1 MSTQVR
7 ERVSRSEVRK
17 IKTTMLPFGLSAGES
32 IAALLGL
39 VLIIWVT
46 AYYFTSLRPQ
56 QDQLLVL
63 ENQLAEQQKNIAL
76 NPSQPN
82 ANQGKTPE
90 DQAKETLESLET
102 FKGSHLRPFSS
113 GRIDLIKEINALA
126 KKNNVALTSGIDM
139 GGATSIVDANKPGE
153 KTSGTQ
159 QRNKADEIFNAFPN
173 VSFHFSVFG
182 QYTDLRAFINQ
193 LEHEKHFLVVK
204 SINLTNQEARAAG
217 RRARAEGL
225 SGIML
230 TIEMSAYFQ
239 P

>member
-1 MSTQVR
+1 MSTRVR
-7 ERVSRSEVRK
+7 ERVTRTEVRK
-17 IKTTMLPFGLSAGES
+17 IRAVSLPFGLRAGEL
-32 IAALLGL
+32 IAAVLGL
-39 VLIIWVT
+39 ILIIWVT

-63 ENQLAEQQKNIAL
+63 ENQLAEQQRNL
-76 NPSQPN
+76 VN
-82 ANQGKTPE
+82 AGPTNATPGKTPE
-90 DQAKETLESLET
+90 DQAKETVDSLET

-126 KKNNVALTSGIDM
+126 KKNSVTLTSGIDM
-139 GGATSIVDANKPGE
+139 GGAASITDSDKTAD
-153 KTSGTQ
+153 KTSS

-173 VSFHFSVFG
+173 VSFHFTVFG
-182 QYTDLRAFINQ
+182 QYSNLRTFINQ

-204 SINLTNQEARAAG
+204 SINLSNQEARASS
-217 RRARAEGL
+217 RRARSEAV

>member
-1 MSTQVR
+1 MSTRVG
-7 ERVSRSEVRK
+7 ERVTRTEVRK
-17 IKTTMLPFGLSAGES
+17 IRTVSLPFGLRAGEL
-32 IAALLGL
+32 IAAALGL
-39 VLIIWVT
+39 ILIIWVT

-63 ENQLAEQQKNIAL
+63 ENELAEQQRNLAL
-76 NPSQPN
+76 NAGPTN
-82 ANQGKTPE
+82 ASPGKTPE
-90 DQAKETLESLET
+90 DQAKETLDSLET

-126 KKNNVALTSGIDM
+126 KKNSVTLTSGIDM
-139 GGATSIVDANKPGE
+139 GAASIADSD
-153 KTSGTQ
+153 KTADKASS

-173 VSFHFSVFG
+173 VSFHFTVFG
-182 QYTDLRAFINQ
+182 QYTNLRTFINQ

-204 SINLTNQEARAAG
+204 SINLSNQEARASS
-217 RRARAEGL
+217 RRARSEVT
-225 SGIML
+225 SGILL

>member
-1 MSTQVR
+1 MSTRVR
-7 ERVSRSEVRK
+7 ERVTRTEVRK
-17 IKTTMLPFGLSAGES
+17 IRTVSLPFGLRAGEL
-32 IAALLGL
+32 IAAVLGL
-39 VLIIWVT
+39 ILIIWVT

-63 ENQLAEQQKNIAL
+63 ENQLAEQQKNLAL
-76 NPSQPN
+76 NAGQPN
-82 ANQGKTPE
+82 STPGKTPE
-90 DQAKETLESLET
+90 DQAKETIDSLET

-126 KKNNVALTSGIDM
+126 KKNSVTLTSGIDM
-139 GGATSIVDANKPGE
+139 GAASITDSDKTAD
-153 KTSGTQ
+153 KTSS

-173 VSFHFSVFG
+173 VSFHFTVFG
-182 QYTDLRAFINQ
+182 QYTNLRTFINQ

-204 SINLTNQEARAAG
+204 SINLSNQEARAG
-217 RRARAEGL
+217 SRRARSEAV

>member
-1 MSTQVR
+1 MSTRVR
-7 ERVSRSEVRK
+7 ERVTRTEVRK
-17 IKTTMLPFGLSAGES
+17 IRAVSLPFGLRAGEL
-32 IAALLGL
+32 IAAVLGL
-39 VLIIWVT
+39 ILIIWVT

-63 ENQLAEQQKNIAL
+63 ENQLAEQQRNLAL
-76 NPSQPN
+76 NAGQTN
-82 ANQGKTPE
+82 ANPGKTPE
-90 DQAKETLESLET
+90 DQAKETVDSLET

-126 KKNNVALTSGIDM
+126 KKNSVTLTSGIDM
-139 GGATSIVDANKPGE
+139 GGAASVTDSDKTAD
-153 KTSGTQ
+153 KTSSQ

-173 VSFHFSVFG
+173 VSFHFTVFG
-182 QYTDLRAFINQ
+182 QYTNLRTFINQ

-204 SINLTNQEARAAG
+204 SINLSNQEARASS
-217 RRARAEGL
+217 RRARSEAV